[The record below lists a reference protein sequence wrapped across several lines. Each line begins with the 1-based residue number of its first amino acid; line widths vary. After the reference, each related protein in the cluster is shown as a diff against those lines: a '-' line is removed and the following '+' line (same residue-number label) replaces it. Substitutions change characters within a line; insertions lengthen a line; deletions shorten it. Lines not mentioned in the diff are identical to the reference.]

1 MNINSIYCES
11 LSRISSKMFNSDTS
25 TTKKDESGG
34 RRSKRQLKRLDS
46 GPEKSSGRRTGSI
59 LIAHAQHKQQI
70 KYQARA
76 GVIVN
81 ISIFNLHNI
90 PHSSIWPGQYSER
103 DLPLHLRP
111 PPTRSGQIN
120 SPLITN
126 LITKRQKRIIPN
138 ICLSWYKLFIFIP
151 FLSVLYI
158 ETSSQ
163 MKILWK
169 ISIS

>member
-46 GPEKSSGRRTGSI
+46 GPEKTSGRRTGSI
-59 LIAHAQHKQQI
+59 IIAHAQHKQQI
-70 KYQARA
+70 KYQARG

-81 ISIFNLHNI
+81 ISIFNNI
-90 PHSSIWPGQYSER
+90 PLFHNT
-103 DLPLHLRP
+103 RP
-111 PPTRSGQIN
+111 VFGTRSTP
-120 SPLITN
+120 SPASSSNQKWTN
-126 LITKRQKRIIPN
+126 KQKQKTRFSLPN

-151 FLSVLYI
+151 FLSVLHI

>member
-1 MNINSIYCES
+1 MQEEVRPIMNINSIYCES

-46 GPEKSSGRRTGSI
+46 GPEKSSGRRAGSI

-90 PHSSIWPGQYSER
+90 PHSSI
-103 DLPLHLRP
+103 
-111 PPTRSGQIN
+111 
-120 SPLITN
+120 
-126 LITKRQKRIIPN
+126 
-138 ICLSWYKLFIFIP
+138 
-151 FLSVLYI
+151 
-158 ETSSQ
+158 
-163 MKILWK
+163 
-169 ISIS
+169 